1 MGVDFISGKAKSFR
15 KGWDREALSL
25 ASPDLFREQPTAEA
39 RQIQGAL
46 RSGETAIVGETLIV
60 RLMESGIVAL
70 RLNTIIANFGSLPDV
85 VLEALRQ
92 GCGVAT
98 ARVEDVGIIGSTL
111 RVSLK

>member
-1 MGVDFISGKAKSFR
+1 MGVDFINGKAKGFR

-25 ASPDLFREQPTAEA
+25 ASPDLFREQPTSEA

-46 RSGETAIVGETLIV
+46 RPCETATIGETLTV
-60 RLMESGIVAL
+60 RLTETGIVAF
-70 RLNTIIANFGSLPDV
+70 RMNTIIADFGSLPDV
-85 VLEALRQ
+85 VLEALRK

-98 ARVEDVGIIGSTL
+98 ARVEYVGTIGSTL